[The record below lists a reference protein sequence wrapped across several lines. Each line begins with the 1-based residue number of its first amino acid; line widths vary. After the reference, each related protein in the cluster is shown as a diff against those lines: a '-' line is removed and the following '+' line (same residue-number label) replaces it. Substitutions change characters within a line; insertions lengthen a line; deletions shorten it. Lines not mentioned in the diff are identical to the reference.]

1 MVRAA
6 AEGAEK
12 EEENEESLVLFLSVW
27 LMTGCA
33 CVSYTDKRREKRGG
47 RVRKQLLMFFSW
59 IGFIVLG
66 SIARP

>member
-1 MVRAA
+1 MLIVMVRAA

-33 CVSYTDKRREKRGG
+33 CVSYTDKRRKKRKGG
-47 RVRKQLLMFFSW
+47 EELENSY
-59 IGFIVLG
+59 
-66 SIARP
+66 